1 MWKKILVPVLNI
13 CAFYKQELQTVWS
26 CPLIFCVQ
34 SRIKQ
39 QKYLKTLTYQRLS
52 RHNPFSTFNFMCK
65 ICVYIKYL
73 PLCINIIKTNFTV
86 MYLFGCQY
94 INKLARKNVAICVV
108 ATYVL
113 HMNIDIPCVF
123 MNCRV
128 QGIVFTYPKFD
139 KRM

>member
-1 MWKKILVPVLNI
+1 MWKKMLVPVLNI

-26 CPLIFCVQ
+26 CLLIFCVQ

-52 RHNPFSTFNFMCK
+52 RHTPFSTFNFMCK

-73 PLCINIIKTNFTV
+73 SLCINIIKTNFTV

-94 INKLARKNVAICVV
+94 INKLARKNVEIFVV
-108 ATYVL
+108 CYIRIAYEYWHSL
-113 HMNIDIPCVF
+113 RFYELPSAARHRFHIS
-123 MNCRV
+123 
-128 QGIVFTYPKFD
+128 
-139 KRM
+139 